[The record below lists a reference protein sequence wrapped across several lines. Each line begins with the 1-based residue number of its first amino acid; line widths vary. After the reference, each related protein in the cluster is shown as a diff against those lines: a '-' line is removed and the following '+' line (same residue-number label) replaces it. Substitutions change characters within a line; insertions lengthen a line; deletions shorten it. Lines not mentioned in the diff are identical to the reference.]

1 MFQVGLPCHLG
12 LTSGRSVSI
21 NVNKTRKRFSR
32 NINGARMFPQC
43 FPVSHAGNCFQC
55 QFLFP
60 RYKLCFLYTA
70 GNFNENLDRAC
81 QQLKHFAST
90 SKQALILFYR
100 AIRAKAKFCEH
111 FQIGWTISLLLSSI
125 KLKRIWD
132 SLCQA

>member
-1 MFQVGLPCHLG
+1 MFQAGLPCCYLG
-12 LTSGRSVSI
+12 VNSSRSVSTKI
-21 NVNKTRKRFSR
+21 DKSRKHFSR
-32 NINGARMFPQC
+32 NIHGARMFSTLPYLKD
-43 FPVSHAGNCFQC
+43 CFQC

-60 RYKLCFLYTA
+60 RDKLCFLYTA

-100 AIRAKAKFCEH
+100 AIRAKAKFCAH